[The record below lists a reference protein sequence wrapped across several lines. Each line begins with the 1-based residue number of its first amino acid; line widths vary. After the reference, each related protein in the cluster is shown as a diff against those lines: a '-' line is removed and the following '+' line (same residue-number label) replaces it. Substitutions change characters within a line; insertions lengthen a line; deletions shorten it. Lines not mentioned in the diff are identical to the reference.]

1 VTLRLGSGGKPL
13 SIAKLPSETYKFKV
27 PTVCVTGGKGGTG
40 KSTIAVNLAVFFTLL
55 GKKVLLAD
63 CDVDAPNIAILLN
76 ANLGSREEVHQF
88 IPQFELDKCI
98 KCGRCAEVCRSH
110 AILHV
115 KNSFPIFFKNLCTG
129 CEACKLVCK
138 PQAIQEGYKVIGW
151 TSIGSA
157 YNIDI
162 VSGELKLKEAE
173 SAAVVIAAK
182 ERIQKIL
189 ETNKYD
195 LVIIDTAPGAHCDV
209 ARSMLGSDIA
219 LAVTEPTPFGAHD
232 LDLILKLAERI
243 NVEMKVVLNRSNLLE
258 NHDLIEEI
266 CKKHSTDIIAKIP
279 LDNSILRS
287 YVKGRPILLDNS
299 DSPGAKALIKLGE
312 KIKGVLGI

>member
-1 VTLRLGSGGKPL
+1 LNVAELLN
-13 SIAKLPSETYKFKV
+13 ETHKFNV
-27 PTVCVTGGKGGTG
+27 PTICVTGGKGGTG
-40 KSTIAVNLAVFFTLL
+40 KSTIAVNLAIFFTLL

-76 ANLGSREEVHQF
+76 VNLGSREEVHQF
-88 IPQFELDKCI
+88 VPQFNLDKCI

-115 KNSFPIFFKNLCTG
+115 KNSFPIFFKSLCTG

-138 PQAIQEGYKVIGW
+138 SQAIEEGYKVIGW
-151 TSIGSA
+151 TSTGSA

-173 SAAVVIAAK
+173 SAAVVIAVK
-182 ERIQKIL
+182 ERIQKML
-189 ETNKYD
+189 NTNKYD

-209 ARSMLGSDIA
+209 ARSMIGSDIA

-232 LDLILKLAERI
+232 LDLIL
-243 NVEMKVVLNRSNLLE
+243 S
-258 NHDLIEEI
+258 
-266 CKKHSTDIIAKIP
+266 
-279 LDNSILRS
+279 LRS
-287 YVKGRPILLDNS
+287 YVKGKPVLLDNL
-299 DSPGAKALIKLGE
+299 DSPGAKALIELGG
-312 KIKGVLGI
+312 KVKGVLEI

>member
-1 VTLRLGSGGKPL
+1 LNVVELLG
-13 SIAKLPSETYKFKV
+13 ETHKFKV

-40 KSTIAVNLAVFFTLL
+40 KSTIAVNLAIFFTIL

-76 ANLGSREEVHQF
+76 AHLDSHEEVHQF
-88 IPQFELDKCI
+88 MPQFNLDKCI
-98 KCGRCAEVCRSH
+98 KCGRCAEVCRNH

-129 CEACKLVCK
+129 CEACRLVCK
-138 PQAIQEGYKVIGW
+138 SQAIEEGYKVIGW

-162 VSGELKLKEAE
+162 ISGELKLKEAE
-173 SAAVVIAAK
+173 SAAVVMAVK
-182 ERIQKIL
+182 ERIRKIL
-189 ETNKYD
+189 DADNFD

-243 NVEMKVVLNRSNLLE
+243 NVKMKAVLNRSNLLE
-258 NHDLIEEI
+258 NHDVIERI

-279 LDNSILRS
+279 LDDQVLRS
-287 YVKGRPILLDNS
+287 YVKGRPVLLDYL
-299 DSPGAKALIKLGE
+299 DSPGAKALIELGE
-312 KIKGVLGI
+312 KVKGVLGI

>member
-1 VTLRLGSGGKPL
+1 MNV
-13 SIAKLPSETYKFKV
+13 AKLLNETHKFNV
-27 PTVCVTGGKGGTG
+27 PTICVTGGKGGTG
-40 KSTIAVNLAVFFTLL
+40 KSTIAVNLAIFFTLL

-63 CDVDAPNIAILLN
+63 CDVDAPDIAILLN
-76 ANLGSREEVHQF
+76 VNLGSHEEVHQF
-88 IPQFELDKCI
+88 VPQFNLDKCI

-138 PQAIQEGYKVIGW
+138 SQAIEEGYKVIGW

-173 SAAVVIAAK
+173 SAAVVIAVK
-182 ERIQKIL
+182 ERIQKML
-189 ETNKYD
+189 NTNKYD

-209 ARSMLGSDIA
+209 ARSMIGSDIA

-232 LDLILKLAERI
+232 LDLILRLAERI
-243 NVEMKVVLNRSNLLE
+243 NVKMKVVLNRSNLLE
-258 NHDLIEEI
+258 NHDVIEEI

-279 LDNSILRS
+279 LDDRILRS
-287 YVKGRPILLDNS
+287 YVKGKPVLLDNL
-299 DSPGAKALIKLGE
+299 DSPGAKALIELGE
-312 KIKGVLGI
+312 KVKGVLEI

>member
-1 VTLRLGSGGKPL
+1 VNSLSLGGKSL
-13 SIAKLPSETYKFKV
+13 NVAELLNETHKFNV
-27 PTVCVTGGKGGTG
+27 PTICVTGGKGGTG
-40 KSTIAVNLAVFFTLL
+40 KSTIAVNLAIFFTLL

-76 ANLGSREEVHQF
+76 VNLGSREEVHQF
-88 IPQFELDKCI
+88 VPQFNLDKCI

-115 KNSFPIFFKNLCTG
+115 KNSFPIFFKSLCTG

-138 PQAIQEGYKVIGW
+138 SQAIEEGYKVIGW

-173 SAAVVIAAK
+173 SAAVVIAVK
-182 ERIQKIL
+182 ERIQKML
-189 ETNKYD
+189 NTNKYD

-209 ARSMLGSDIA
+209 ARSMIGSDIA

-243 NVEMKVVLNRSNLLE
+243 NVKMKVVLNRSNLLE
-258 NHDLIEEI
+258 NHDVIEEI

-279 LDNSILRS
+279 LDDHILRS
-287 YVKGRPILLDNS
+287 YVKGKPVLLDNL
-299 DSPGAKALIKLGE
+299 DSPGAKALIELGG
-312 KIKGVLGI
+312 KVKGVLEI